1 MFAKKQSKKRMS
13 RVFLSLTKALYG
25 MGSVLIAFAVLLS
38 TGILPVFASSAP
50 ASSQQ
55 GTIWCNFDAYDGT
68 VVKVEDQTSPWTFT
82 LSGPGYISVVGIK
95 AATEC
100 AHIFTSDGESDC
112 YKVVGIGTKSVT
124 VWDLEDAPSSCREVS
139 HLELLIV
146 DPVPSDTP
154 TATGTAV
161 DTPTPSSTPTDT
173 PTATS
178 TATDTPTPSST
189 PTDTPTATST
199 ATDTPTPSSTP
210 TDTPTAT
217 STATDT
223 PTPSNTPTGTLDPS
237 DTPTT
242 TSTPSNTPTDT
253 PTPTSTLTETP
264 DPTPTATDD
273 PPTETPDPTPTAT
286 DDPPTETPDPTS
298 TTTDDPSTETPV
310 PTVPP
315 PSSDS
320 ETLLIPVTGP
330 ETAVSAVD
338 MLMNHT
344 FLTRVSSYAGLLFFG
359 LGMVTHGVAL
369 WHKRNED
376 Q

>member
-199 ATDTPTPSSTP
+199 ATDTPTPS
-210 TDTPTAT
+210 
-217 STATDT
+217 
-223 PTPSNTPTGTLDPS
+223 NTPTGTLDPS

>member
-1 MFAKKQSKKRMS
+1 MS
-13 RVFLSLTKALYG
+13 RVFLSLTKASYG
-25 MGSVLIAFAVLLS
+25 MGSVLIACAVLLS

-124 VWDLEDAPSSCREVS
+124 VWDLEDAPASCREIS

-154 TATGTAV
+154 TATGTALE
-161 DTPTPSSTPTDT
+161 TPTPSHTP
-173 PTATS
+173 
-178 TATDTPTPSST
+178 
-189 PTDTPTATST
+189 
-199 ATDTPTPSSTP
+199 TDTPTPSSTP

-253 PTPTSTLTETP
+253 ATPTDTFTATPGPSETPTETLET
-264 DPTPTATDD
+264 TPTATDD
-273 PPTETPDPTPTAT
+273 PPTETL
-286 DDPPTETPDPTS
+286 DPTS
-298 TTTDDPSTETPV
+298 TGQPESTPTDPGDPGTETPV

-315 PSSDS
+315 PSSDP

-338 MLMNHT
+338 MLMNQT

-359 LGMVTHGVAL
+359 LGMVSHGVAL